1 MGAHVRVFCLYN
13 GVAPPDLSADD
24 GFLCPTRALSLARSG
39 DGGRDSAPTR
49 RDRARIH
56 PQGRRAGAGPR
67 RETASRERCT
77 RGLRA
82 AEQRIPLRAAQ
93 GSAIGERSAL
103 VRLSLVPKEQDYFR
117 MFSELA
123 ANLDAAAQLLVKF
136 MEGGDRKS
144 IAAAILEH
152 EHVGDNIV
160 HDIVRRL
167 NKSFITPIDRED
179 IYDLVATTDE
189 ILDSIEEVT
198 GKVQIYRVDEI
209 MPFALQ
215 QAQIIAKA
223 TPILRECMDNLEK
236 PKGLD
241 ERIIAINSLE
251 NDGDRIEREALESLF
266 ERDTKCTDIIK
277 WKDLY
282 ETLERAI
289 DECEHVANVI
299 ESIVLK
305 HN

>member
-1 MGAHVRVFCLYN
+1 
-13 GVAPPDLSADD
+13 
-24 GFLCPTRALSLARSG
+24 
-39 DGGRDSAPTR
+39 
-49 RDRARIH
+49 
-56 PQGRRAGAGPR
+56 
-67 RETASRERCT
+67 
-77 RGLRA
+77 LRA
-82 AEQRIPLRAAQ
+82 TAQPIPLRAAQ
-93 GSAIGERSAL
+93 GSAFGERSAL

-117 MFSELA
+117 LFSEQA
-123 ANLDAAAQLLVKF
+123 ANLDAAAQLLLKF
-136 MEGGDRKS
+136 MEDGDRKS

-152 EHVGDNIV
+152 EHVGDKIV

-179 IYDLVATTDE
+179 IYDLVATADNV
-189 ILDSIEEVT
+189 LDCIEEVT
-198 GKVQIYRVDEI
+198 GKVLIYRVDTI
-209 MPFALQ
+209 TPFARQ
-215 QAQIIAKA
+215 QAQVIAKA

-251 NDGDRIEREALESLF
+251 NDGDRVEREALASLF
-266 ERDTKCTDIIK
+266 EGDTKCTDIIK

-282 ETLERAI
+282 ETLEAAI